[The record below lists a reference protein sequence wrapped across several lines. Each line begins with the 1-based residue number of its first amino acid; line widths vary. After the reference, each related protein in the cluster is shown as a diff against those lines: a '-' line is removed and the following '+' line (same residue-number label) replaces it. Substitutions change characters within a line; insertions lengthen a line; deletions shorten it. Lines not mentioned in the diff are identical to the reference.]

1 MATER
6 SKMGYWQG
14 KCSSCSGEEN
24 VKHILLDCKDT
35 KNWRLKLIHDKLL
48 NMNKDVTY
56 RKLVND
62 TNKAKIKNL
71 RKYLDILKNKWLSK
85 IKEL

>member
-1 MATER
+1 
-6 SKMGYWQG
+6 
-14 KCSSCSGEEN
+14 